1 MPRFITLLWVVLA
14 SCIAHHA
21 LAQVTAF
28 DDDFLVNENEVW
40 TGNLGENDLIPAG
53 QPATFSVV
61 EGPSFGTFNFTTG
74 GNFEYT
80 PPLNQFGFRDSI
92 YYQVCANNSCDIA
105 GVEFYVI
112 FRNTVPFAGNDNFS
126 VEFNTARTGNVGAND
141 GDPDSITDPID
152 TSLDWFKFTNPTN
165 GIVNVFS
172 INGTFT
178 YTPNTGFTG
187 SDSFQY
193 YVVDHCGLYAIATV
207 NLAVVAPNLNPTA
220 NDQTLN
226 NLSEDV
232 VYSGSLNSLVSDP
245 ENDIITYSVITAP
258 TSGTLLLSSNGSY
271 TYTPQANFTGAVSF
285 TFSACDAVG
294 QCDPGVVNLTIN
306 NVDNDPPQLSND
318 NKIINEDSTGLI
330 NAANN
335 DFDDTGTLTYSLY
348 AQPTHGA
355 AALVN
360 SNGQFSYT
368 PSANFFGFD
377 SFVVQACD
385 GVNCATSV
393 VNVQINGINDAPT
406 ATPFV
411 ITTTEDSNVNG
422 SITTIA
428 DAEPNTLIY
437 TVPGGNT
444 IAGFTINSN
453 GTYSY
458 IAPANYFGT
467 QTVNLQGCD
476 PQGLCAT
483 TTLTLAVNAV
493 NDLPITSNDS
503 FNTNEDIV
511 LSGNLSN
518 GEYDVEGSTLTYTTT
533 QTTTGGQLSLSTN
546 GQFTYSP
553 NANWFGSEAITVN
566 VCDAQ
571 NGCTPTSLSIT
582 VNSVNDLPTAVPA
595 NLTLLE
601 DNTLNGSLGSYA
613 SDVETA
619 QMTYSVQ
626 TNANSGSFN
635 LTPNGSFTFT
645 PAANYSGMVSVAY
658 QACDAANACV
668 SGLLSINVSSVNDA
682 PIAANLNININEDQA
697 TSGLISGVSD
707 VDHTSLTITVTQG
720 AQSGIFSLNNNATYS
735 YQPNANFFGTES
747 ISYTVCDPLGL
758 CASGNIT
765 IQIASV
771 EDLPQVAGESFAVIE
786 GNLLTGN
793 AAANDSDGD
802 GDILT
807 YTAFNTAQNGA
818 LNFNSNGSFT
828 YVSNMGFIGSESI
841 NYMVCDDNGNCAS
854 ATLSID
860 VLTSNTAPLAAP
872 ASASTNE
879 DAALNG
885 NLLTSITDAEGGVFT
900 FTTLNQPA
908 HGTLQWLTNGNY
920 LFTPNANFYG
930 DDSFLYRACDN
941 GGLCAEAAVTI
952 TISPVNDAPASTVVP
967 ITLNEDES
975 FNALIGNGSFDVE
988 GDAISYEMIATAS
1001 NGIAELTT
1009 SGVFT
1014 YTPAPNF
1021 WGSDE
1026 ITLQICDE
1034 NNACTEAVLEISVL
1048 SINDEPIA
1056 NSMNVNIQE
1065 DEEISGSVSG
1075 AVNHNDEEMLFFG
1088 TMIAPTSGMLVIEN
1102 TGQYTYSPNANFFG
1116 NDQFTYLVCDPL
1128 GACDTA
1134 SVFISIT
1141 SINDTPQTGHDN
1153 LILNE
1158 DQSGEVN
1165 LAANDFEVE
1174 NQTMS
1179 YELLGASNLGEAT
1192 VTGTGIFTLVPNANV
1207 FGTETLIVSI
1217 CDSQGACNESIIEIT
1232 VNSVNDLPFV
1242 LEQAYSTEED
1252 ITLNATL
1259 LYMASDIEES
1269 ELNFT
1274 TSSTTSNGILVLN
1287 SSGAFTYTPNENY
1300 YGTES
1305 LAYTVCDTDGG
1316 CSEGILEIIVTSIN
1330 DAPQAQSTQI
1340 TLSEDSATE
1349 GSFLNVTSDVDNDT
1363 LTISVLQTTEHG
1375 TFITTTNNEFA
1386 YAPTANFFGLDS
1398 IQFSVYDAAGVC
1410 DSATI
1415 TFEVT
1420 FLNDLPIINNEGVQI
1435 FMNIGYEGSVA
1446 SNDQELDFETL
1457 IYSVIE
1463 DNSGGLFTLQADGS
1477 YTYVPT
1483 TDTTGLFTVQYVAC
1497 DPCNACEYGTLTIY
1511 VVSEEEAN
1519 TPPSAFNYQGQL
1531 CPGGSIAIDL
1541 LSMITDTEETSQEL
1555 NLSFGTANSGNY
1567 QLDAETQELIYQAS
1581 TFATGQIVIP
1591 YYVCDNGVITMCDTA
1606 EIVLDI
1612 LPSSTIEING
1622 FQTEQITCFGA
1633 ANGSISVEA
1642 QTTLGN
1648 VSYTWNNGSES
1659 SSIIQLSPGLY
1670 TVEISS
1676 DAPCPIIQSVQFEI
1690 FEPSELIGTYTL
1702 IDEDGTNSTL
1712 GDSMHIN
1719 IQGGTPSYSTSWITP
1734 QGTFNNQPTI
1744 EIAANG
1750 NYSYTITDAN
1760 NCMYSENIVI
1770 AHVGEISSQVELN
1783 IFPNPIEGNESLQ
1796 ITCNVNI
1803 ETIEVMDGKGAL
1815 VLRENKWSNNSTI
1828 DTSTW
1833 PAGIYTLRVYTE
1845 AATTSRR
1852 IVKQ

>member
-1 MPRFITLLWVVLA
+1 MPRFITLLVVVMTLCTA
-14 SCIAHHA
+14 QHA

-40 TGNLGENDLIPAG
+40 TGNLGANDIVPGG
-53 QPATFSVV
+53 QTPTFSIV
-61 EGPSFGTFNFTTG
+61 EGPSYGSFTFTSG

-80 PPLNQFGFRDSI
+80 PPLNQFGFQDSI

-126 VEFNTARTGNVGAND
+126 VEFNTARTDNVSAND

-152 TSLDWFKFTNPTN
+152 TSLDWFKFTNPAN

-172 INGTFT
+172 IDGTFT
-178 YTPNTGFTG
+178 YTPNAGFIG

-193 YVVDHCGLYAIATV
+193 YVVDHCGLYAIAIV
-207 NLAVVAPNLNPTA
+207 NLTVVGPNLNPTA
-220 NDQTLN
+220 NDQTLS

-245 ENDIITYSVITAP
+245 ENDIITFSLNTAP
-258 TSGTLLLSSNGSY
+258 STGTLALSSNGSY
-271 TYTPQANFTGAVSF
+271 TYTPLANFTGTVSF
-285 TFSACDAVG
+285 TYTACDAVG
-294 QCDPGVVNLTIN
+294 QCDQGVVNLTIN

-318 NKIINEDSTGLI
+318 NKIMNEDSSGLI
-330 NAANN
+330 NAATN
-335 DFDDTGTLTYSLY
+335 DFDDTGALTYTVFT
-348 AQPTHGA
+348 QPTNGV
-355 AALVN
+355 AALIN

-385 GVNCATSV
+385 GVSCATSI

-422 SITTIA
+422 SITTVS
-428 DAEPNTLIY
+428 DAEPNALTF

-444 IAGFTINSN
+444 ITGLTINSN
-453 GTYSY
+453 GTYNY

-467 QTVNLQGCD
+467 QTVNIQGCD

-493 NDLPITSNDS
+493 NDLPIASNDAFS
-503 FNTNEDIV
+503 TNEDIV

-518 GEYDVEGSTLTYTTT
+518 GEYDEEGGALTYTTT
-533 QTTTGGQLSLSTN
+533 QSATGGQLNLSSN
-546 GQFTYSP
+546 GQFTYTP
-553 NANWFGSEAITVN
+553 NANWFGSEAISVN
-566 VCDAQ
+566 VCDSQ
-571 NGCTPTSLSIT
+571 NGCTPTSLSIS
-582 VNSVNDLPTAVPA
+582 VNSVNDLPTVVPA
-595 NLTLLE
+595 NLNTLE
-601 DNTLNGSLGSYA
+601 DNTLTGNLGTYA
-613 SDVETA
+613 SDVETT
-619 QMTYSVQ
+619 QLTYSVQ
-626 TNANSGSFN
+626 TNANSGNFN

-645 PAANYSGMVSVAY
+645 PATNFSGMVSVSY
-658 QACDAANACV
+658 QACDAANACI
-668 SGLLSINVSSVNDA
+668 SGLLSINVTSVNDA
-682 PIAANLNININEDQA
+682 PIAANLNLNINEDQA
-697 TSGLISGVSD
+697 TSGLISGISD
-707 VDHTSLTITVTQG
+707 VDHTNLTITVTQG

-758 CASGNIT
+758 CASGNIA

-771 EDLPQVAGESFAVIE
+771 EDLPQLAGESFAVIE

-807 YTAFNTAQNGA
+807 YTPFNTAQNGA

-828 YVSNMGFIGSESI
+828 YVSNVGFIGNESI

-872 ASASTNE
+872 TSTTTNE
-879 DAALNG
+879 DTALNG

-900 FTTLNQPA
+900 FTTLSQPE
-908 HGTLQWLTNGNY
+908 HGTLQWLTNGNFV
-920 LFTPNANFYG
+920 FTPDANFYG
-930 DDSFLYRACDN
+930 EDSFVYRACDN
-941 GGLCAEAAVTI
+941 GGLCAEATVTI
-952 TISPVNDAPASTVVP
+952 TISPVNDAPMAMVGP
-967 ITLNEDES
+967 ITLNEDDS
-975 FNALIGNGSFDVE
+975 FNSLIGNGSFDVE
-988 GDAISYEMIATAS
+988 GDALSYEMIATAS
-1001 NGIAELTT
+1001 NGIALLSS
-1009 SGVFT
+1009 SGILT

-1034 NNACTEAVLEISVL
+1034 NNACTETVLEIIVL
-1048 SINDEPIA
+1048 SINDAPIA
-1056 NSMNVNIQE
+1056 NTMSFGIQE

-1075 AVNHNDEEMLFFG
+1075 AVNHNDEESLFFG
-1088 TMIAPTSGMLVIEN
+1088 TMIAPTNGTLVIQN
-1102 TGQYTYSPNANFFG
+1102 TGEYTYSPNANFFG
-1116 NDQFTYLVCDPL
+1116 SDQFTYLVCDPL

-1134 SVFISIT
+1134 SIYISIASVNDAPQPSNDAL
-1141 SINDTPQTGHDN
+1141 SI
-1153 LILNE
+1153 NE
-1158 DQSGEVN
+1158 DQSSEVN

-1174 NQTMS
+1174 NQVMS
-1179 YELLGASNLGEAT
+1179 YELIGSSNLGEASIST
-1192 VTGTGIFTLVPNANV
+1192 SGILSFVPNANE
-1207 FGTETLIVSI
+1207 FGTETLIISI
-1217 CDSQGACNESIIEIT
+1217 CDSQGACSESILEIN
-1232 VNSVNDLPFV
+1232 VDSVNDLPYII
-1242 LEQAYSTEED
+1242 EQAYSTEED
-1252 ITLNATL
+1252 ISLNSTL
-1259 LYMASDIEES
+1259 LFMVSDIEES

-1274 TSSTTSNGILVLN
+1274 ITSNPFNGILELN
-1287 SSGAFTYTPNENY
+1287 SNGTFTYTPNENY

-1305 LAYTVCDTDGG
+1305 LTYTVCDTDGG
-1316 CSEGILEIIVTSIN
+1316 CSEGTLEIVIASVN

-1349 GSFLNVTSDVDNDT
+1349 GSFLDVTSDADDDSLSIYV
-1363 LTISVLQTTEHG
+1363 IQPTEHG
-1375 TFITTTNNEFA
+1375 TFITTDDIGFA

-1398 IQFSVYDAAGVC
+1398 IQFSVCDAAGVC

-1415 TFEVT
+1415 IFEVT
-1420 FLNDLPIINNEGVQI
+1420 FLNDLPIIYDEGEQI
-1435 FMNIGYEGSVA
+1435 FMNTGYEGSVA
-1446 SNDQELDFETL
+1446 SNDLELDFETL
-1457 IYSVIE
+1457 LYSVIE
-1463 DNSGGLFTLQADGS
+1463 DNSGGIFTLQADGS
-1477 YTYVPT
+1477 YTYIPT
-1483 TDTTGLFTVQYVAC
+1483 TDTTGLFTIDYVAC
-1497 DPCNACEYGTLTIY
+1497 DPCNACEYGTLTLY

-1519 TPPSAFNYQGQL
+1519 TPPTAFNYQGQL
-1531 CPGGSIAIDL
+1531 CPGGTIAIDL
-1541 LSMITDTEETSQEL
+1541 LSVITDAEETSQEL

-1567 QLDAETQELIYQAS
+1567 QLDAETQELVYQAS
-1581 TFATGQIVIP
+1581 AFASGQIVIP
-1591 YYVCDNGVITMCDTA
+1591 YYVCDNGIISMCDTA

-1612 LPSSTIEING
+1612 LPVSPIEITG

-1633 ANGSISVEA
+1633 ANGSIAVEA
-1642 QTTLGN
+1642 QTTLGT
-1648 VSYTWNNGSES
+1648 VTYIWNNGSEG
-1659 SSIIQLSPGLY
+1659 SSISQLSPGIY

-1676 DAPCPIIQSVQFEI
+1676 DAPCPINQSAQFEI
-1690 FEPSELIGTYTL
+1690 FQPAELIGSYTL
-1702 IDEDGTNSTL
+1702 IDADGTNSTL
-1712 GDSMHIN
+1712 GDSLQVSIS
-1719 IQGGTPSYSTSWITP
+1719 GGTPGYSISWITP
-1734 QGTFNNQPTI
+1734 QGTINNQESI
-1744 EIAANG
+1744 EITDNG
-1750 NYSYTITDAN
+1750 NYSYTITDAH
-1760 NCMYSENIVI
+1760 NCMFSENIVI
-1770 AHVGEISSQVELN
+1770 AHVTEFVSHVDLRV
-1783 IFPNPIEGNESLQ
+1783 FPNPIEGNESLQ

-1815 VLRENKWSNNSTI
+1815 VLRENTSRNHSTI

-1833 PAGIYTLRVYTE
+1833 PAGIYTLRVCTE